1 MEAGSR
7 IDTDEEEIEEQIEIV
22 PKLNIKRVLGLE
34 AWWLKREHTNEEQLP
49 NTEKHSTIE
58 TKHKTKYSQNLYSK
72 KNKRKIVQK
81 LNFIQNPKPSEHKS
95 NSRGRVTK
103 YSKRNGSHV
112 KPIELEKV
120 VRNNKK
126 VRSSETVDISIPE

>member
-34 AWWLKREHTNEEQLP
+34 AWWLKKDHTNEEQLP

-58 TKHKTKYSQNLYSK
+58 TKPKIKYFQNLDSE
-72 KNKRKIVQK
+72 KNKRKNVQK
-81 LNFIQNPKPSEHKS
+81 LKFIQNPKPSEHKS

-103 YSKRNGSHV
+103 YSKRNGSLV
-112 KPIELEKV
+112 LQGAEKV
-120 VRNNKK
+120 VRNDKK
-126 VRSSETVDISIPE
+126 VRSSETVDISKSE